1 MELDASVTTSFKLMT
16 FFKFIIA
23 AFRTSF
29 SMSWWLCSNLLFV
42 KAFRVNDVILH
53 GICYRDK
60 VCQIICRVT
69 LRITLLIPTSV
80 PSKLP
85 IKDTMFK
92 RSHCHH
98 SSIAG
103 RQTCKRPLKDRPGLR
118 ICSSVP
124 PLQSCYQT
132 TGLQQRIGGCWHT
145 SLSTFPRNTICPC
158 DNLYMSTICDSPRE
172 KR

>member
-42 KAFRVNDVILH
+42 KALRVNDVILH

-80 PSKLP
+80 PSKYDVQM
-85 IKDTMFK
+85 K
-92 RSHCHH
+92 
-98 SSIAG
+98 
-103 RQTCKRPLKDRPGLR
+103 PL
-118 ICSSVP
+118 P
-124 PLQSCYQT
+124 PLINCRETNMQEAFEGQARSKN
-132 TGLQQRIGGCWHT
+132 LLI
-145 SLSTFPRNTICPC
+145 SSTFAKLLP
-158 DNLYMSTICDSPRE
+158 DNRTAAENWRLLTYIPQYFSEEHHLPL
-172 KR
+172 